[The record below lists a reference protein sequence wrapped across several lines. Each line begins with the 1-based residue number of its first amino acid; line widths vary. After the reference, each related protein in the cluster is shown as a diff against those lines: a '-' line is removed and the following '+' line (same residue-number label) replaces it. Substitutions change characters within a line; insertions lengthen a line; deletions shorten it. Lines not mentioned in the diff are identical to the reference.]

1 MSSGILSIPWPA
13 QKPQFWVNKNEIKYN
28 NMKTFP
34 IPTREQVSP
43 ANQTIFDNLT
53 KMVGHVPNLF
63 ATFAHSDNALGN
75 YLTLQNG
82 KTSLRGKEREVVNLV
97 VSQVNKC
104 LYCLSAHTAIG
115 KMQGFTDEQVLEI
128 RKAAISFDPKLD
140 ALAKLVKG
148 IAENQG
154 HADQQLVENFY
165 AAGYNEG
172 SLVDVVMAVGD
183 KIITNYLFALTQVP
197 IDWPAVP
204 EV

>member
-1 MSSGILSIPWPA
+1 
-13 QKPQFWVNKNEIKYN
+13 
-28 NMKTFP
+28 MKTFP

-53 KMVGHVPNLF
+53 KLVGHVPNLF
-63 ATFAHSDNALGN
+63 AAFAHSDNALGN

-82 KTSLRGKEREVVNLV
+82 KSSLRGKEREVVNLV

-104 LYCLSAHTAIG
+104 LYCLSAHTAFG

-128 RKAAISFDPKLD
+128 RKAEISFDPKLD
-140 ALAKLVKG
+140 ALAKLVKS

-165 AAGYNEG
+165 AVGYNEG
-172 SLVDVVMAVGD
+172 GLVDVVMAVGD
-183 KIITNYLFALTQVP
+183 KIITNYLFALTQIPV
-197 IDWPAVP
+197 DWPAVP
-204 EV
+204 AI

>member
-1 MSSGILSIPWPA
+1 
-13 QKPQFWVNKNEIKYN
+13 
-28 NMKTFP
+28 MKTFP

-43 ANQTIFDNLT
+43 ANQAIFDNLT
-53 KMVGHVPNLF
+53 KMIGHVPNLF
-63 ATFAHSDNALGN
+63 ATFAHSDNALSN

-82 KTSLRGKEREVVNLV
+82 KSSLRGKEREVVNLV

-115 KMQGFTDEQVLEI
+115 KMQGFTNEQVLEI
-128 RKAAISFDPKLD
+128 RRAEISFDPKLD
-140 ALAKLVKG
+140 ALAKLVKS

-154 HADQQLVENFY
+154 HADHQFVENFY

-204 EV
+204 EL

>member
-1 MSSGILSIPWPA
+1 
-13 QKPQFWVNKNEIKYN
+13 
-28 NMKTFP
+28 MKTFP

-53 KMVGHVPNLF
+53 KLVGHVPNLF
-63 ATFAHSDNALGN
+63 AAFAHSDNALGN

-82 KTSLRGKEREVVNLV
+82 KSSLRGKEREVVNLV

-104 LYCLSAHTAIG
+104 LYCLSAHTAFG

-128 RKAAISFDPKLD
+128 RKAEISFDPKLD
-140 ALAKLVKG
+140 ALAKLVKS

-165 AAGYNEG
+165 AVGYNEG

-183 KIITNYLFALTQVP
+183 KIITNYLFALTQIPV
-197 IDWPAVP
+197 DWPAVP
-204 EV
+204 AL